1 MFELTPWKPV
11 SELSN
16 LRKEM
21 DRLWSEFFGESD
33 IAPRSEGWVPAV
45 DVSETKDAVIV
56 KAEVPGMD
64 PKDIDVSL
72 SGDTLIIKGEKKEE
86 KEEKDENF
94 YRIEMRRGSF
104 QRAIRIPVPVDKD
117 KIEAKYEKGILKIK
131 LPKTE
136 ETKPKQIEVKVS

>member
-1 MFELTPWKPV
+1 MFEITPWKPV

-16 LRKEM
+16 LKKEM
-21 DRLWSEFFGESD
+21 DKLWAEFFGEGK
-33 IAPRSEGWVPAV
+33 ILPGGEGWAPAV
-45 DVSETKDAVIV
+45 DVSETKDAVMV
-56 KAEVPGMD
+56 KAEIPGMD

-72 SGDTLIIKGEKKEE
+72 SGDNLIIKGEKKEE

-94 YRIEMRRGSF
+94 YRIETKRGSF

-117 KIEAKYEKGILKIK
+117 KIEARYEKGILKIR